1 MLKIIWSSR
10 AQKELNSTIL
20 YWNEHN
26 KSNTYSKKILKEIG
40 KKEEFLLKNPNSGTP
55 LNYRSLFKVQ
65 LLKYFSLVFQLKN
78 EEIQI
83 ISFWDNRRNPENLE
97 IEN

>member
-1 MLKIIWSSR
+1 MFPVKWTKSAVLDQ
-10 AQKELNSTIL
+10 AATLL

-26 KSNTYSKKILKEIG
+26 KSNTYSKKILKEVG
-40 KKEEFLLKNPNSGTP
+40 KKEEFLLKNFNSGTP
-55 LNYRSLFKVQ
+55 LNYRSMFKVQ
-65 LLKYFSLVFQLKN
+65 LLKYFSLVFHLKN

>member
-1 MLKIIWSSR
+1 MLKIIWSST
-10 AQKELNSTIL
+10 AQKELNNTIL
-20 YWNEHN
+20 YWSERN
-26 KSNTYSKKILKEIG
+26 KSNTYSKKILKEVG
-40 KKEEFLLKNPNSGTP
+40 KKEEFLLKNPTSGTP
-55 LNYRSLFKVQ
+55 LNYRSAFKVQ

-78 EEIQI
+78 EEIRI

>member
-1 MLKIIWSSR
+1 MLKIIWSST
-10 AQKELNSTIL
+10 AQKELNNTIL
-20 YWNEHN
+20 YWSERN
-26 KSNTYSKKILKEIG
+26 KSDTYSRKILKEVG

-55 LNYRSLFKVQ
+55 LNYRSAFKVQ

-78 EEIQI
+78 EEIRI